1 MNTQEPT
8 AGYASWI
15 SPDGSPE
22 ITYSLGLFHEIDTL
36 VNDGYRRIPH
46 GGVETAGLLFG
57 AWNDQGLRIEALRLI
72 QCQHAFGPSF
82 LLSEGDLQ
90 KLREQLSSYQSDE
103 DLQGL
108 RPVGWF
114 IGHTRSPLEMNDRE
128 AAWFEEF
135 FPGEGSVTVLVK
147 PERFQPTR
155 FGFLMRDENGRIG
168 RDATRAA
175 VILPLSAQLAVPPRR
190 SSSPTS
196 APNRMEPRVVP
207 EEAEVEIPESAA
219 ELPFSSLPEPQF
231 PSAPEPSLSSFPT
244 GSQLSS
250 SGRVTRVREVRTP
263 RPPVMQEA
271 PVVRSSEPHFPYAAI
286 PQNQR
291 RPERRKDATFGWK
304 SVAILVLAA
313 FLGCLVGYWA
323 YLQLPSPVIPVSV
336 REQQHGQ
343 LVVEWPS
350 AQTQDVDY
358 AALQINDGQW
368 VSLSSVEKT
377 TGRAV
382 VTVPNGDVKID
393 LLAKRWLRDSR
404 GIVRYIRTP
413 RSVPQ
418 TAPATG
424 QR

>member
-1 MNTQEPT
+1 MNTQEPA

-57 AWNDQGLRIEALRLI
+57 AWNANGLRIEACRLI
-72 QCQHAFGPSF
+72 HCQHAFGPSF
-82 LLSEGDLQ
+82 VLSEGDLQ
-90 KLREQLSSYQSDE
+90 KLREQLASYDSDE
-103 DLQGL
+103 DLRGL
-108 RPVGWF
+108 RAVGWF
-114 IGHTRSPLEMNDRE
+114 IGHTRSSLQMNDRE
-128 AAWFEEF
+128 AAWFDEF

-155 FGFLMRDENGRIG
+155 FGFLMRDENGRIE

-175 VILPLSAQLAVPPRR
+175 VILPLSAQMAVSPRR
-190 SSSPTS
+190 SASSTP
-196 APNRMEPRVVP
+196 APNGNEPEVTP
-207 EEAEVEIPESAA
+207 AEAELEMSEPALE
-219 ELPFSSLPEPQF
+219 PTFSSLPEPQF
-231 PSAPEPSLSSFPT
+231 PPFPEPPPSSFPMT
-244 GSQLSS
+244 SQPSP
-250 SGRVTRVREVRTP
+250 GRVTRVREVRPP
-263 RPPVMQEA
+263 RAPAAPAPPGM
-271 PVVRSSEPHFPYAAI
+271 RNSEPHFPYATI

-304 SVAILVLAA
+304 SIAILVLAA

-368 VSLSSVEKT
+368 VSLSSVEKS

-393 LLAKRWLRDSR
+393 LLAKHWLRDSR

-413 RSVPQ
+413 RAVPQ
-418 TAPATG
+418 TAPAAS

>member
-1 MNTQEPT
+1 MNKQEPA

-22 ITYSLGLFHEIDTL
+22 ITYSLALFHEIDTL

-46 GGVETAGLLFG
+46 GGVETGGLLFG
-57 AWNDQGLRIEALRLI
+57 EWNENGLRIEAFRLI

-82 LLSEGDLQ
+82 VLSEGDLQ
-90 KLREQLSSYQSDE
+90 KLREQLASYESDE
-103 DLQGL
+103 DLKGL

-114 IGHTRSPLEMNDRE
+114 IGHSRSPLQMNDRE
-128 AAWFEEF
+128 AAWFDEF

-147 PERFQPTR
+147 PERFQATR
-155 FGFLMRDENGRIG
+155 FGFLMRDENGHSG

-175 VILPLSAQLAVPPRR
+175 VILPLSAQTAVPSRR
-190 SSSPTS
+190 SPSS
-196 APNRMEPRVVP
+196 APEPDRVEP
-207 EEAEVEIPESAA
+207 ELMPAETEFEMPEPA
-219 ELPFSSLPEPQF
+219 LDPRFSSVPEPQF
-231 PSAPEPSLSSFPT
+231 PSVPEPPPSSFPMT
-244 GSQLSS
+244 SQPSA
-250 SGRVTRVREVRTP
+250 GRVTRVREVRPP
-263 RPPVMQEA
+263 RPPVA
-271 PVVRSSEPHFPYAAI
+271 PELPVMRNSEPHFPYATI
-286 PQNQR
+286 PQDQR
-291 RPERRKDATFGWK
+291 RPERRQDATFGWR
-304 SVAILVLAA
+304 SLAILVLAA
-313 FLGCLVGYWA
+313 FLGCMVGYWA

-368 VSLSSVEKT
+368 VSLSSAEKS
-377 TGRAV
+377 TGHAV

-393 LLAKRWLRDSR
+393 LLAKHWLRDSR

-413 RSVPQ
+413 RAVPQ
-418 TAPATG
+418 TTPAN